1 MEFIII
7 TGMSGAGKSQAKKC
21 LEDMNFYCIDNLPP
35 RLIHNFIE
43 LSDPAVSE
51 VKKAAFV
58 IDIRGGQFFNDL
70 KDSIETLKRE
80 GRNFKVLFMEASD
93 GVLIR
98 RYKETRRD
106 HPMSPGGSILSGI
119 REERAKLSEIR
130 DISDYIIDTS
140 TLKISQ
146 LKQTIADLL
155 QEEEENERVNLTINV
170 ISFGYKNGIP
180 LEADNVYDVR
190 FLPNPFYLKSLKRL
204 TGNNHKVREY
214 VMRWEEA
221 KEFVRMHHKEI
232 QYLIP
237 YYIKQGKSNLVL
249 AFGCTG
255 GQHRSVVM
263 ANVFY
268 ELLSG
273 DGYRVTLHHRDL

>member
-1 MEFIII
+1 M
-7 TGMSGAGKSQAKKC
+7 
-21 LEDMNFYCIDNLPP
+21 
-35 RLIHNFIE
+35 
-43 LSDPAVSE
+43 
-51 VKKAAFV
+51 